1 MAGDKELLSIT
12 VAVKGI
18 LHERISRRGT
28 DFSKWG
34 SMWGIEHLN
43 NLGIREEHW
52 EWGVYFGYVNAS
64 SDLMSFMY
72 FRACLNKLSTRPK
85 TGV

>member
-1 MAGDKELLSIT
+1 M
-12 VAVKGI
+12 
-18 LHERISRRGT
+18 
-28 DFSKWG
+28 
-34 SMWGIEHLN
+34 GIEHLN
-43 NLGIREEHW
+43 YLGIREEHW

-85 TGV
+85 TGVITGGFDQTPEGGSLSRVIDTVPVG